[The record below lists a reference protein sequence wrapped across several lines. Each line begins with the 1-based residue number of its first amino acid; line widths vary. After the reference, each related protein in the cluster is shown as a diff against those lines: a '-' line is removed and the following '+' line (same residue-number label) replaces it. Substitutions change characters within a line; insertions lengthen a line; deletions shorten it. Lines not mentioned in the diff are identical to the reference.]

1 MPARFLILA
10 ALGLAFLT
18 ARGAEQPGL
27 NSLPEIPFT
36 SLSSQTVSSM
46 GAAALA
52 IRKDEWKHAET
63 PNFIHHFFR
72 SFIATPVSVEA
83 EFYYRFIARDLGR
96 NTAAWERKCHVF
108 IFERPEDWQRFQTV
122 AHLDPWSGGIH
133 SRGELFIVRNPAFRF
148 KGHSLAHETTHLVI
162 DRFFGAN
169 VPLWVNEGYAE
180 YAGQRAYCAFLRAR
194 GMNARPGSQPIAPA
208 DYIPLGQLA
217 DFVSYPENL
226 KQVDTFYDESH
237 RLVRF
242 LSGNN
247 GQQFVIFLDALAKGS
262 RTESALW
269 KAFGGRFPGLD
280 AVEREFKSYAS
291 KDYGSLLQN

>member
-1 MPARFLILA
+1 MPARLLILA
-10 ALGLAFLT
+10 VLCIALRT
-18 ARGAEQPGL
+18 ARAEEQAGL
-27 NSLPEIPFT
+27 NRLPEIPFI

-52 IRKDEWKHAET
+52 IRKDEWRHAET
-63 PNFIHHFFR
+63 PNFVLHFFQ
-72 SFIATPVSVEA
+72 SFIASPVSVEA

-96 NTAAWERKCHVF
+96 NTAGWERKCHIF
-108 IFERPEDWQRFQTV
+108 IFERPADWQKFQTI

-162 DRFFGAN
+162 DRFFGAD

-180 YAGQRAYCAFLRAR
+180 YAGQRAHCAFLRAR
-194 GMNARPGSQPIAPA
+194 GMNARPGSQAIAPD
-208 DYIPLGQLA
+208 DYIPLGQLTDLA
-217 DFVSYPENL
+217 SYPGNL
-226 KQVDTFYDESH
+226 KHVETFYDESH

-242 LSGNN
+242 LSGSN
-247 GQQFVIFLDALAKGS
+247 GQQFVTFLDALAKGS
-262 RTESALW
+262 HTESALW
-269 KAFGGRFPGLD
+269 KAFGGRFPSLD